1 MKNIISLFSRIF
13 LAQLFLIAGY
23 GKLGAGYAAT
33 SAYMAAYKTPT
44 MLLPLV
50 IALELGG
57 GIALVLGF
65 QTRFLSALLAGFCLV
80 AALIFHHDFANA
92 IQSLMFMKDVAICGG
107 LLLLTANGAGAYS
120 LDAWRAEGHSA
131 HGTN

>member
-1 MKNIISLFSRIF
+1 MKNIISLFSRIL

-33 SAYMAAYKTPT
+33 SAYMAAYHTPAL
-44 MLLPLV
+44 LLPLV
-50 IALELGG
+50 IALELAG

-65 QTRFLSALLAGFCLV
+65 QTRFVSALLAGFCLV
-80 AALIFHHDFANA
+80 AALIFHHDLADKV
-92 IQSLMFMKDVAICGG
+92 QSLMFMKDFAISGG

-120 LDAWRAEGHSA
+120 VDAWRAADHRVLAG
-131 HGTN
+131 N